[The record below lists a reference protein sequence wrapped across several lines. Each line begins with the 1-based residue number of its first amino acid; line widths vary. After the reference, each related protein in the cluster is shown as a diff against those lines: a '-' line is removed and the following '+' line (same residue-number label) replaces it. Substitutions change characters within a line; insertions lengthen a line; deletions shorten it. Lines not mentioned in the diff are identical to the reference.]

1 LLATFTTRILN
12 QEKTMAIKKQ
22 FLKSKPVCKVTFTV
36 PAEEANSVAVVG
48 DFNEWSTSATEL
60 KKLKNG
66 TFKGTVDLE
75 TANSYEFRYVIDGT
89 YVNDEQADAYAWNDF
104 AAAENGVLNL

>member
-1 LLATFTTRILN
+1 
-12 QEKTMAIKKQ
+12 MAIKKQ
-22 FLKSKPVCKVTFTV
+22 YLKTKPVCKVTFSV
-36 PAEEANSVAVVG
+36 PAEEAQNVVVVG
-48 DFNEWSTSATEL
+48 SFNEWNTEATEL

-75 TANSYEFRYVIDGT
+75 SEASYEFRYVVDGT
-89 YVNDEQADAYAWNDF
+89 YINDEQADAYAWNDF